1 MYICFCEI
9 IYMQKKKKT
18 KERILEKLLHRYRL
32 VILNDETF
40 EERISF
46 NINKLNIALVVAVV
60 SLLLVALTSVLI
72 AFTPLREYV
81 PGYTTAAVKNKATD
95 LVYEVDSLETELE
108 QTKRYF
114 ESVQNVLLGKVSAS
128 EIKRDSLITQDTSKL
143 KDLDLAPS
151 EADSLLRKEVEEK
164 DKYNLLPEAVS
175 NTDFTL
181 FAPVRGT
188 ISRNFQAKKKHYGI
202 DVNAKEGSPIKA
214 VRDGT
219 VIFSEWTV
227 ETGNVIILEHQYNLI
242 SVYKHNK
249 NLLKKQGD
257 LVKSGEVIARLG
269 NTGELSDGAHL
280 HFELWSDG
288 YPVNPEDYINFN

>member
-1 MYICFCEI
+1 MR
-9 IYMQKKKKT
+9 KKKKA

-46 NINKLNIALVVAVV
+46 NINKLNIALVIAVA
-60 SLLLVALTSVLI
+60 SLSLVALTSLLI

-81 PGYTTAAVKNKATD
+81 PGYTTAAVKDKATD

-108 QTKRYF
+108 RTKSYF
-114 ESVQNVLLGKVSAS
+114 ESVQNVLMGKVSAS
-128 EIKRDSLITQDTSKL
+128 EIHRDSLISKDTSVPKN
-143 KDLDLAPS
+143 LDLAPS
-151 EADSLLRKEVEEK
+151 KADSTLRKKVEEK

-188 ISRNFQAKKKHYGI
+188 ISRRFQAEKKHYGI
-202 DVNAKEGSPIKA
+202 DINAIEGSPIKA
-214 VRDGT
+214 VRDGS
-219 VIFSEWTV
+219 VIFSEWTF
-227 ETGNVIILEHQYNLI
+227 ETGFVLILEHQYNLI

-288 YPVNPEDYINFN
+288 YPVDPEDYINFN

>member
-1 MYICFCEI
+1 
-9 IYMQKKKKT
+9 MQKKKKT

>member
-1 MYICFCEI
+1 
-9 IYMQKKKKT
+9 MQKKKKT

-181 FAPVRGT
+181 FAPTRGT

-202 DVNAKEGSPIKA
+202 DINAKEGSPIKA

>member
-1 MYICFCEI
+1 
-9 IYMQKKKKT
+9 MQKKKKT

-81 PGYTTAAVKNKATD
+81 PGYTTAAVKNKATG
-95 LVYEVDSLETELE
+95 LVYEVDSLEMELE
-108 QTKRYF
+108 RTKRYF

-202 DVNAKEGSPIKA
+202 DINAKEGSPIKA

>member
-1 MYICFCEI
+1 
-9 IYMQKKKKT
+9 MQKKKKT

-151 EADSLLRKEVEEK
+151 EADSLLRKQVEEK